1 METTKRVRGGHKSR
15 VTTINPKLIEELAE
29 TTPNKDNV
37 QMYTEELIR
46 QKEIILELDTEITTN
61 TTDPAEVN
69 KLIEESS
76 EFMMKLN
83 LTISK
88 GIKFLER
95 QTRTNANEDRQGAE
109 RPQEVKL
116 PLLALN
122 KFSGDTLDWLN
133 FWELFRTAV
142 HERTDIQP
150 PSKFK
155 YLISQLEGE
164 AARLLAGFSQT
175 EDAYFEAVD
184 LLKKTYGQ
192 KKIQIQTRLNAL
204 FDIKSP
210 SESVES
216 LSDFRSTFE
225 GHLRVLKTLGQD
237 IDHAGYVY
245 AHMLLRKLP
254 AKTKDNINRAHSSDT
269 WTLDDLRKAINAE
282 ISFLSSADDRK
293 QLKTYIIL
301 DIN

>member
-15 VTTINPKLIEELAE
+15 VTTINPKLIAELAE

-109 RPQEVKL
+109 RP
-116 PLLALN
+116 
-122 KFSGDTLDWLN
+122 
-133 FWELFRTAV
+133 
-142 HERTDIQP
+142 
-150 PSKFK
+150 
-155 YLISQLEGE
+155 
-164 AARLLAGFSQT
+164 
-175 EDAYFEAVD
+175 
-184 LLKKTYGQ
+184 
-192 KKIQIQTRLNAL
+192 
-204 FDIKSP
+204 
-210 SESVES
+210 
-216 LSDFRSTFE
+216 
-225 GHLRVLKTLGQD
+225 
-237 IDHAGYVY
+237 
-245 AHMLLRKLP
+245 
-254 AKTKDNINRAHSSDT
+254 
-269 WTLDDLRKAINAE
+269 
-282 ISFLSSADDRK
+282 
-293 QLKTYIIL
+293 
-301 DIN
+301 